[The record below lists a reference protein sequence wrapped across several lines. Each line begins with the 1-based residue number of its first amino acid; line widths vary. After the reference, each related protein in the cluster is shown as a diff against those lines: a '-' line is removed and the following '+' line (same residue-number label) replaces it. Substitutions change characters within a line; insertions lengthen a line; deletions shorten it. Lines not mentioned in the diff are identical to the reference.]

1 MLYNLLDVTGLGV
14 YIMGAGEIGASLIFV
29 FLTRHIY
36 RIRYVTN
43 YRVLQLILLKCSYN
57 HDSVGI
63 DFRRQNLTSV

>member
-1 MLYNLLDVTGLGV
+1 MIYRILFFSGLFYSDRAV
-14 YIMGAGEIGASLIFV
+14 DALQFV